1 MKQSEIQEVI
11 NTNPTAVFS
20 IDQRYTCH
28 YIITGFVKEKNWSS
42 YSSKPMTYALAQQI
56 YFDADTQTII
66 TCKLVEKKALRSVAG
81 VFTNSVDSYKAHKIE
96 MAQRSAN
103 ALIVKEQNEN
113 AMNDMKP
120 ELDRLLKALNIENK
134 ERNYSTATTFKIE
147 VDVKSATA
155 LLALL
160 NTFVP
165 EPVNN

>member
-20 IDQRYTCH
+20 IDQRFTCH
-28 YIITGFVKEKNWSS
+28 YIITGFVKETQWKNRG
-42 YSSKPMTYALAQQI
+42 SKPVTYALAQQI
-56 YFDADTQTII
+56 IFDADTQTII

-81 VFTNSVDSYKAHKIE
+81 VFTNSVDSYKAHKID

-103 ALIVKEQNEN
+103 AVIVKEQNEN

-120 ELDRLLKALNIENK
+120 ELNRLLKALNIENK

-147 VDVKSATA
+147 VDVNSATA

>member
-20 IDQRYTCH
+20 LNQRYTCH
-28 YIITGFVKEKNWSS
+28 YIITGFVKETHWNNRG
-42 YSSKPMTYALAQQI
+42 SKPMTYALAQQI
-56 YFDADTQTII
+56 IFDADTQTIM
-66 TCKLVEKKALRSVAG
+66 TCKLVENIALRSVAG
-81 VFTNSVDSYKAHKIE
+81 VFSNSVDSYKAHKID

-103 ALIVKEQNEN
+103 ARIVKEQNEN
-113 AMNDMKP
+113 AMNDIKP

-147 VDVKSATA
+147 VDVKSAIA